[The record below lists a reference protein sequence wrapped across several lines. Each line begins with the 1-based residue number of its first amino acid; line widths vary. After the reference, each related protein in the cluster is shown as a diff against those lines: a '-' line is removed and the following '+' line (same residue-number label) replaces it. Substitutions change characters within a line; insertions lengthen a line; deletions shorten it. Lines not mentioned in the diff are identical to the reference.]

1 MEDKRFERLDVDE
14 HGNTGPVIP
23 DRGGGSKEYL
33 FQGLK
38 AKLPESGGKGKS
50 RRRTVRSWNNR
61 SGLDKNYFSP
71 GFELITGDLIFRGL
85 DIPFYC
91 NYCFIKSMNK
101 YIYIYTQKIN
111 IRLTFN

>member
-23 DRGGGSKEYL
+23 DRGGGRKEYL

-71 GFELITGDLIFRGL
+71 GFELITWDLIFRGL

-101 YIYIYTQKIN
+101 YIYIRKK
-111 IRLTFN
+111 LTFD